1 LALKLLWRRDNLDLL
16 RIEGLKAGYKGLNVL
31 WEIDLGVKK
40 NTIVS
45 IIGSN
50 GSGKTTLL
58 NAIMGLVE
66 VSDGEVIFRGERINR
81 LKTQERIALGLAF
94 VPSER
99 ELFPQMSVEDNLML
113 GAFSPRARK
122 KIKDSL
128 NQIYEFFPIL
138 RERSKQ
144 LAGTMSGGE
153 QQMLAIGRALMSRP
167 DLLILDELST
177 GLAPAVTMKIYKKLT
192 GLSERMTVLLAEQN
206 IHQAFMVSDYIY
218 VLENGR
224 IVASGTPDELS
235 ESSLIKSAY
244 LGVEA

>member
-1 LALKLLWRRDNLDLL
+1 MDLL
-16 RIEGLKAGYKGLNVL
+16 RVEGLKAGYKGLNAL
-31 WEIDLGVKK
+31 WDVDLSVKK

-58 NAIMGLVE
+58 SAIMGLVE
-66 VSDGEVIFRGERINR
+66 VSEGSIVFDGVRIND
-81 LKTQERIALGLAF
+81 LKTQERVNLGMAF

-99 ELFPQMSVEDNLML
+99 ELFPEMSVEDNLML
-113 GAFSPRARK
+113 GAYTPRERK
-122 KIKDSL
+122 NIKDSL
-128 NQIYEFFPIL
+128 RQIYDFFPVL
-138 RERSKQ
+138 KERANQ

-167 DLLILDELST
+167 ELLILDELST
-177 GLAPAVTMKIYKKLT
+177 GLAPAVTLKIYRKLK

-206 IHQAFMVSDYIY
+206 IHQAFMVSDHIY

-224 IVASGTPDELS
+224 IIASGSPDELS
-235 ESSLIKSAY
+235 ERELIKSAY
-244 LGVEA
+244 LGVKA

>member
-1 LALKLLWRRDNLDLL
+1 LDLL
-16 RIEGLKAGYKGLNVL
+16 AVEGLRAGYKGLNVL
-31 WEIDLGVKK
+31 WDVDLNVKK

-45 IIGSN
+45 VIGSN

-58 NAIMGLVE
+58 NAIMGFVE
-66 VSDGEVIFRGERINR
+66 VNKGEIIFNGNKITH
-81 LKTQERIALGLAF
+81 LKPQERVGLGIAY

-99 ELFPQMSVEDNLML
+99 ELFPEMTVEDNLML
-113 GAFSPRARK
+113 GAYTPRARK
-122 KIKDSL
+122 HLRESL
-128 NQIYEFFPIL
+128 SQVYEFFPIL
-138 RERSKQ
+138 SERRNQ

-167 DLLILDELST
+167 ELLILDELST
-177 GLAPAVTMKIYKKLT
+177 GLAPAITLRIYRKLE

-218 VLENGR
+218 VMENGK
-224 IVASGTPDELS
+224 IIASGSPDELS

-244 LGVEA
+244 LGVKG

>member
-1 LALKLLWRRDNLDLL
+1 MDILRVENLN
-16 RIEGLKAGYKGLNVL
+16 AGYKGLNVL
-31 WEIDLGVKK
+31 WDVNITVKR

-58 NAIMGLVE
+58 NAIMGLIDASE
-66 VSDGEVIFRGERINR
+66 GNIFFKGEKINK
-81 LKTQERIALGLAF
+81 LKTQERVEMGMAF

-99 ELFPQMSVEDNLML
+99 ELFPEMSVEDNLIL
-113 GAFSPRARK
+113 GAYVSRARRRL
-122 KIKDSL
+122 KDSL
-128 NQIYEFFPIL
+128 RQIYDFFPIL
-138 RERSKQ
+138 KERSKQ

-153 QQMLAIGRALMSRP
+153 QQMLAIGRALMSLP

-177 GLAPAVTMKIYKKLT
+177 GLAPAITMRIYSKLR

-224 IVASGTPDELS
+224 IVASGSPDELS

-244 LGVEA
+244 LGVKA

>member
-1 LALKLLWRRDNLDLL
+1 LAQILLWRHDKLDLL
-16 RIEGLKAGYKGLNVL
+16 KVEGLKAGYKGLNVL
-31 WEIDLGVKK
+31 WDVDLSVKK

-66 VSDGEVIFRGERINR
+66 ISEGDVVFKGERINHLR
-81 LKTQERIALGLAF
+81 TQERVTLGLAF

-99 ELFPQMSVEDNLML
+99 ELFPQMSVQDNLML
-113 GAFSPRARK
+113 GAYTPRARRS
-122 KIKDSL
+122 IKDSL
-128 NQIYEFFPIL
+128 RQVYDFFPVL
-138 RERSKQ
+138 KERSNQ

-153 QQMLAIGRALMSRP
+153 QQMLAIGRALMSLP
-167 DLLILDELST
+167 ELLILDELST
-177 GLAPAVTMKIYKKLT
+177 GLAPAVTLRIYRKLK

-224 IVASGTPDELS
+224 IIASGSPDELS
-235 ESSLIKSAY
+235 ESSLIKNAY
-244 LGVEA
+244 LGVKA

>member
-1 LALKLLWRRDNLDLL
+1 MDLL
-16 RIEGLKAGYKGLNVL
+16 RVEGLKAGYKGLNAL
-31 WEIDLGVKK
+31 WDVDLSVKK

-58 NAIMGLVE
+58 SAIMGLVE
-66 VSDGEVIFRGERINR
+66 VSEGSIVFDGVRIND
-81 LKTQERIALGLAF
+81 LKTQERVNLGMAF

-99 ELFPQMSVEDNLML
+99 ELFPEMSVEDNLML
-113 GAFSPRARK
+113 GAYTPRARK
-122 KIKDSL
+122 NIKDSL
-128 NQIYEFFPIL
+128 KQIYDFFPVL
-138 RERSKQ
+138 KERANQ

-167 DLLILDELST
+167 ELLILDELST
-177 GLAPAVTMKIYKKLT
+177 GLAPAVTLKIYRKLK

-206 IHQAFMVSDYIY
+206 IHQAFMVSDHIY

-224 IVASGTPDELS
+224 IIASGSPDELS
-235 ESSLIKSAY
+235 ESALIKSAY
-244 LGVEA
+244 LGVKA

>member
-1 LALKLLWRRDNLDLL
+1 MDLL
-16 RIEGLKAGYKGLNVL
+16 RVEGLKAGYKGLNVL
-31 WEIDLGVKK
+31 WDVGLAVKK
-40 NTIVS
+40 NSIVS

-58 NAIMGLVE
+58 NAIMGLIDVTE
-66 VSDGEVIFRGERINR
+66 GNVIFKGMRIND
-81 LKTQERIALGLAF
+81 LKPQERIGLGLSF

-99 ELFPQMSVEDNLML
+99 ELFPQMTVEDNLIL
-113 GAFSPRARK
+113 GAYTPRARK
-122 KIKDSL
+122 HMKKSL
-128 NQIYEFFPIL
+128 KEIYDFFPVL
-138 RERSKQ
+138 GERSKQ

-167 DLLILDELST
+167 ELLILDELST
-177 GLAPAVTMKIYKKLT
+177 GLAPAITVKIYRKLE

-224 IVASGTPDELS
+224 IVASGKPDELS
-235 ESSLIKSAY
+235 ESTLIKSAY
-244 LGVEA
+244 LGVKA

>member
-1 LALKLLWRRDNLDLL
+1 LDIL
-16 RIEGLKAGYKGLNVL
+16 RVEDLNAGYKGLNVL
-31 WEIDLGVKK
+31 WDVNITVKK

-58 NAIMGLVE
+58 NAIMGLIDASE
-66 VSDGEVIFRGERINR
+66 GNIFFKGEKINK
-81 LKTQERIALGLAF
+81 LKTQERVEMGMAF

-99 ELFPQMSVEDNLML
+99 ELFPEMSVEDNLVL
-113 GAFSPRARK
+113 GAYVTRARRRL
-122 KIKDSL
+122 KDSL
-128 NQIYEFFPIL
+128 RQIYDFFPIL
-138 RERSKQ
+138 KERSKQ

-153 QQMLAIGRALMSRP
+153 QQMLAIGRALMSLP

-177 GLAPAVTMKIYKKLT
+177 GLAPAITMKIYNKLR

-224 IVASGTPDELS
+224 IVASGSPDELS

-244 LGVEA
+244 LGVKA

>member
-1 LALKLLWRRDNLDLL
+1 MDLL
-16 RIEGLKAGYKGLNVL
+16 RVEGLKAGYKGLNAL
-31 WEIDLGVKK
+31 WDVDLSVKK

-58 NAIMGLVE
+58 SAIMGLVE
-66 VSDGEVIFRGERINR
+66 VSEGSIVFDGVRIND
-81 LKTQERIALGLAF
+81 LKTQERVNLGMAF

-99 ELFPQMSVEDNLML
+99 ELFPEMSVEDNLML
-113 GAFSPRARK
+113 GAYTPRARK
-122 KIKDSL
+122 NIKDSL
-128 NQIYEFFPIL
+128 RQIYDFFPVL
-138 RERSKQ
+138 KERANQ

-167 DLLILDELST
+167 ELLILDELST
-177 GLAPAVTMKIYKKLT
+177 GLAPAVTLKIYRKLK

-206 IHQAFMVSDYIY
+206 IHQAFMVSDHIY

-224 IVASGTPDELS
+224 IIASGSPDELS
-235 ESSLIKSAY
+235 ESALIKSAY
-244 LGVEA
+244 LGVKA

>member
-1 LALKLLWRRDNLDLL
+1 MAQILLWRPDRLDLL
-16 RIEGLKAGYKGLNVL
+16 RVEGLKAGYKGLNAL
-31 WEIDLGVKK
+31 WDVDLSVKK

-58 NAIMGLVE
+58 SAIMGLVE
-66 VSDGEVIFRGERINR
+66 VSEGSIVFDGVRIND
-81 LKTQERIALGLAF
+81 LKTQERVNLGMAF

-99 ELFPQMSVEDNLML
+99 ELFPEMSVEDNLML
-113 GAFSPRARK
+113 GAYTPRARK
-122 KIKDSL
+122 NIKDSL
-128 NQIYEFFPIL
+128 RQIYDFFPVL
-138 RERSKQ
+138 KERANQ

-167 DLLILDELST
+167 ELLILDELST
-177 GLAPAVTMKIYKKLT
+177 GLAPAVTLKIYRKLK

-206 IHQAFMVSDYIY
+206 IHQAFMVSDHIY

-224 IVASGTPDELS
+224 IIASGSPDELS
-235 ESSLIKSAY
+235 ESALIKSAY
-244 LGVEA
+244 LGVKA

>member
-1 LALKLLWRRDNLDLL
+1 MDKLDLL
-16 RIEGLKAGYKGLNVL
+16 AVEGLRAGYKGLNVL
-31 WEIDLGVKK
+31 WDVDLSVEK

-45 IIGSN
+45 VIGSN

-58 NAIMGLVE
+58 NAIMGFVE
-66 VSDGEVIFRGERINR
+66 VNKGEIIFNGDKITH
-81 LKTQERIALGLAF
+81 LKPQERVALGIAY

-99 ELFPQMSVEDNLML
+99 ELFPEMTVEDNLML
-113 GAFSPRARK
+113 GAYTPRARK
-122 KIKDSL
+122 HLRESL
-128 NQIYEFFPIL
+128 TQVYEFFPVL
-138 RERSKQ
+138 SERRNQ

-167 DLLILDELST
+167 ELLILDELST
-177 GLAPAVTMKIYKKLT
+177 GLAPAITLRIYRKLE

-218 VLENGR
+218 VMENGK
-224 IVASGTPDELS
+224 IVASGSPDELS

-244 LGVEA
+244 LGVKG